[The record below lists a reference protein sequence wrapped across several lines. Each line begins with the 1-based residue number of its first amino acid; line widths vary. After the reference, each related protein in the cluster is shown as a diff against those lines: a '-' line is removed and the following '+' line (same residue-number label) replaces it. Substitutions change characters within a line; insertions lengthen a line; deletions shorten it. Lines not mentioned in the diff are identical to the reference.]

1 MESLISSSDNLK
13 ALYSFNDFISKERTS
28 FRLVSSETATMLTM
42 NDATIIHEKHH
53 VTMRKIQAEVYT
65 KIAQSF
71 AHSFTN
77 IATKFCSLVYKY
89 CYHFEKLC
97 HSFCPKKAK
106 NNARV

>member
-1 MESLISSSDNLK
+1 MESLIRSSDNLK

-71 AHSFTN
+71 AYSFN
-77 IATKFCSLVYKY
+77 YKY

-97 HSFCPKKAK
+97 HSFCPTKKQK
-106 NNARV
+106 LTLELKTNEKTNVS